1 MAVNSLFAGRRPFCL
16 REKFSLWALPGASR
30 AIAIRQRTLPPIM
43 RPRRDIAGRRF
54 IRLVARH
61 FDGKAADG
69 TPARCR
75 PLLITLLLRFSLGTA
90 IIHKNRIGWNCP
102 QPKGNRV
109 LKIPSVRVPPTS
121 LLEN

>member
-54 IRLVARH
+54 TRLVARH

-69 TPARCR
+69 TPVRCR
-75 PLLITLLLRFSLGTA
+75 PLLITLLLRFSSGTA
-90 IIHKNRIGWNCP
+90 IIHKKSYW
-102 QPKGNRV
+102 
-109 LKIPSVRVPPTS
+109 LELPSTQGQ
-121 LLEN
+121 